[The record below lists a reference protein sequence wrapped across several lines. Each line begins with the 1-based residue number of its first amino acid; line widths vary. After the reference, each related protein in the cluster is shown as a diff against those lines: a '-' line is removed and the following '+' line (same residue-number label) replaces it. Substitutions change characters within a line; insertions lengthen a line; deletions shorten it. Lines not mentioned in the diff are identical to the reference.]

1 MASQTFLT
9 KDIWCNINSYLTY
22 DERFILSKV
31 SRINNEVFWNYYKH
45 PEIFEIRTRNF
56 QEIGDILSKWTNH
69 NFKIDLSYD
78 DDINDINFLKEHD
91 NISVL
96 DIRFCNLI
104 IDLSEFNN
112 IKQIIVAGNI
122 HPSLYDLLNI
132 NIEIDSRKKWKEL
145 NVQNTVLINKIRVV
159 MYNPIF
165 DRSKVPRGGWC
176 NPIYTGNNNIKD
188 EQQLLFLTGLYFD
201 KITRRITDISRELIE
216 NSDFKG
222 SKLINI
228 QSSEKLF
235 MGFFQQKGPLHPII
249 NCIFDLTLSKKEI
262 CDKLYKNIFFS
273 IIKLHSLS

>member
-9 KDIWCNINSYLTY
+9 KDIWQNIYSYLTY

-31 SRINNEVFWNYYKH
+31 SKINNEVFWNYFKH
-45 PEIFEIRTRNF
+45 PEVFEIGTRNF
-56 QEIGDILSKWTNH
+56 QEIRDILSKWTNH

-78 DDINDINFLKEHD
+78 DDINDINFLKEYD

-132 NIEIDSRKKWKEL
+132 NIEIDSRKKWKEFHL
-145 NVQNTVLINKIRVV
+145 NNTVLIKKTSVI

-165 DRSKVPRGGWC
+165 DRGKVPRGGWC
-176 NPIYTGNNNIKD
+176 NPIYNGKHNNID
-188 EQQLLFLTGLYFD
+188 EKELLFLTGLYYD
-201 KITRRITDISRELIE
+201 KITSRISDICKELIE
-216 NSDFKG
+216 NSGFKG

-228 QSSEKLF
+228 RSSKKFF
-235 MGFFQQKGPLHPII
+235 MGLFKQKGPLHPII
-249 NCIFDLTLSKKEI
+249 NCIFNLTLTKEEI
-262 CDKLYKNIFFS
+262 CEKLYKNVFFG
-273 IIKLHSLS
+273 IINVHGLN

>member
-1 MASQTFLT
+1 MTSKTFLT
-9 KDIWCNINSYLTY
+9 KDIWCNINSFLTY

-31 SRINNEVFWNYYKH
+31 SKINNKVFWNYFRH
-45 PEIFEIRTRNF
+45 PEIFEIGTRNY
-56 QEIGDILSKWTNH
+56 QDIKDILSKWTNH

-78 DDINDINFLKEHD
+78 DYINDINFLKEYN
-91 NISVL
+91 NIGIL

-104 IDLSEFNN
+104 IDLSDYSN

-122 HPSLYDLLNI
+122 HPSLYNLPNI
-132 NIEIDSRKKWKEL
+132 NITTDSHENWKEL
-145 NVQNTVLINKIRVV
+145 HIQNKYLIKKTRVI

-176 NPIYTGNNNIKD
+176 NPIYTGKGNKS
-188 EQQLLFLTGLYFD
+188 EKELLFLVGVYYD
-201 KITRRITDISRELIE
+201 KITSRISDISKELIE

-228 QSSEKLF
+228 QRSEKLF

-273 IIKLHSLS
+273 IIKLHGLD